1 MTSRVYTTAEV
12 ASITGFSMRRLDYWA
27 RQEIVVPS
35 VQQAY
40 GSGTRRLYSIDDL
53 VQLQFI
59 RQLKRYGCSL
69 QKIRSAVT
77 SLRMVMGDPD
87 PLKSAVLVYSKTKL
101 FALCKTRAGERVVL
115 DALDA
120 GGQQVMGIVLEAL
133 EEETKHLVAQLA
145 TEVTADE

>member
-1 MTSRVYTTAEV
+1 
-12 ASITGFSMRRLDYWA
+12 MRRLDYWA

-101 FALCKTRAGERVVL
+101 FALCKTRAGERIVL